1 MIEESSWFGTQL
13 QSISKERLLPT
24 RDSLL
29 GIIRRKE
36 RPLNSGIY
44 ETYGSHVHGT
54 SCLQNWLCGLAHGTV
69 NIRNHKSPEFPQQRK
84 RPCLRIASLEVSS
97 WKRPWVSSSAT
108 CAFST
113 FHSLPSPTSSS
124 SSSPPSPLILDVDI
138 SVGLTVINDAS
149 ANPSRGK
156 RPSPWQRPARDP
168 QAALDNG
175 TDHISMRETK
185 GSWFFFFFCPWKTR
199 GVTPLSDYVAFKG
212 LKKKQTFLYPQGNS
226 WDAELQEGPFR
237 NFLGACHGNQH
248 SRVFI
253 CPKIESST
261 GSLSW
266 VLKSKVDSFSR
277 RNLKGRKGKVE
288 MNFSNPQDE
297 VSHGQD
303 K

>member
-185 GSWFFFFFCPWKTR
+185 GSWFFFFFAPERLEELLLYQIMLHSKAWKRNKPSSIHKAILEMLSYRRDPLETSWEP
-199 GVTPLSDYVAFKG
+199 VMETNTP
-212 LKKKQTFLYPQGNS
+212 
-226 WDAELQEGPFR
+226 
-237 NFLGACHGNQH
+237 
-248 SRVFI
+248 VF
-253 CPKIESST
+253 SF
-261 GSLSW
+261 
-266 VLKSKVDSFSR
+266 VLR
-277 RNLKGRKGKVE
+277 
-288 MNFSNPQDE
+288 
-297 VSHGQD
+297 
-303 K
+303 